1 MSCAP
6 ISDNISVHSTLLLA
20 FQELLIIIDTV
31 IWVLFYAVL
40 ELLPIS
46 VVFGVVILAD
56 ISLTSGIAYST
67 IFVAQMLY
75 SISFTVNG
83 AIKEIEGFS
92 YVDYLYGIVDLN
104 FQYVSFCLWAG
115 ATTLDVLVMK
125 ICFDGLCN
133 AASDLCSAASQ
144 LLQLRQI
151 EQVLSS

>member
-1 MSCAP
+1 MGP
-6 ISDNISVHSTLLLA
+6 
-20 FQELLIIIDTV
+20 
-31 IWVLFYAVL
+31 LFYAVL

-125 ICFDGLCN
+125 YVSMAYAMLLVICAVLLVNYCNCGKLSKCFLRRNRQHSIVHGL
-133 AASDLCSAASQ
+133 STFRLSIITV
-144 LLQLRQI
+144 LQYKQFKT
-151 EQVLSS
+151 

>member
-1 MSCAP
+1 MGP
-6 ISDNISVHSTLLLA
+6 
-20 FQELLIIIDTV
+20 
-31 IWVLFYAVL
+31 LFYAVL

-92 YVDYLYGIVDLN
+92 YVDSCMECG
-104 FQYVSFCLWAG
+104 S
-115 ATTLDVLVMK
+115 VLVST
-125 ICFDGLCN
+125 FTGPD
-133 AASDLCSAASQ
+133 Q
-144 LLQLRQI
+144 
-151 EQVLSS
+151 